1 MYALQYIKSGITFCI
16 YFTLLSLNS
25 KIVLGL
31 DFVSRLKSEKMNK
44 RSLLCVIYTLFYV
57 KNGVILLIWGCFH
70 HETSIKARKLA
81 FICKALIPGFSRSL
95 FQHPVYLWRCRVPFD
110 SPGNSKNPRT
120 AGLPSAPNRHDLLQ
134 FDIFKSTPMRTR

>member
-1 MYALQYIKSGITFCI
+1 MKNDLKTEIFNQYIMYTLQYIKSGITFCI

-25 KIVLGL
+25 KIVLGLDFGL

-81 FICKALIPGFSRSL
+81 FIGKALIPGFSRSL
-95 FQHPVYLWRCRVPFD
+95 F
-110 SPGNSKNPRT
+110 
-120 AGLPSAPNRHDLLQ
+120 
-134 FDIFKSTPMRTR
+134 